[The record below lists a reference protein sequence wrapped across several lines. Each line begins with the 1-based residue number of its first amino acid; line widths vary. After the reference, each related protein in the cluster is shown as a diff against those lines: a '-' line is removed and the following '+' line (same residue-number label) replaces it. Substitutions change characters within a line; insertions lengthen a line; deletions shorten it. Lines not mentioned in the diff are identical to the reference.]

1 MSILPAASY
10 ISGPLYQRLITTAS
24 TLILDYS
31 DHCPGCTLQTAFAS
45 EATLDYI
52 IRSIFV
58 VWWDKK
64 FDHRH
69 EANVLVNKFIEV
81 REDCLGNLNMQVSL
95 DFLIQFNLY
104 FPAMTRTHPTQ
115 QPATTTTCT
124 STTTARTGTP
134 TCPRSTGA
142 TARGQTPSDCPS

>member
-1 MSILPAASY
+1 MSIPPSVSY
-10 ISGPLYQRLITTAS
+10 ISGPLHQRFITTAS

-95 DFLIQFNLY
+95 DFLIQEFL
-104 FPAMTRTHPTQ
+104 FP
-115 QPATTTTCT
+115 CY
-124 STTTARTGTP
+124 
-134 TCPRSTGA
+134 
-142 TARGQTPSDCPS
+142 D